1 MSNQCGTDINARK
14 RWYQFSIR
22 TVLAATLIMAS
33 ILAWLGWE
41 LHRISRQRTAI
52 AKLRHVG
59 FVVSYEHERLPNS
72 IFYSESSTPP
82 GPAWLRNLLGDDF
95 FATPEMVAQ
104 DPDQTPVA
112 EYAAITD
119 ADLAYLDQLPDLRIL
134 NLNNCNITDRS
145 VERIVLLDKLELLLI
160 QDAMI
165 TDAGIDRLR
174 EELPDCKIR
183 R

>member
-1 MSNQCGTDINARK
+1 
-14 RWYQFSIR
+14 
-22 TVLAATLIMAS
+22 
-33 ILAWLGWE
+33 
-41 LHRISRQRTAI
+41 
-52 AKLRHVG
+52 
-59 FVVSYEHERLPNS
+59 
-72 IFYSESSTPP
+72 
-82 GPAWLRNLLGDDF
+82 
-95 FATPEMVAQ
+95 MVAQ